1 MVEQARLEELGS
13 GQGPVTEGW
22 FVVNAADG
30 PWVRND
36 AFGARC
42 GFESS
47 ERVLADR
54 PDVAPVRF
62 EEAGFNV
69 AVLEP
74 GKPSGMYHSE
84 SVQEDF
90 LVLSGECVLVI
101 EEEERT
107 LRAWDFV
114 HCPAGTRHILIGAG
128 DGPCVV
134 FMVGARGA
142 GQVDLLSAL
151 RLRARA
157 WRRRRDRDECATGGV
172 RAVPE
177 VAARTAGRVGRA
189 ALGLGRERD
198 HAADPVL
205 LLHQL
210 EAAVHLVER
219 EPVRDQ
225 RRDVDLAVEPAVD
238 ELRHPVAALDAAE

>member
-1 MVEQARLEELGS
+1 VVEQARLEELGS

-54 PDVAPVRF
+54 PDVRPVRF
-62 EEAGFNV
+62 EEAGFNL

-128 DGPCVV
+128 EGPCVV
-134 FMVGARGA
+134 FMAGARNA
-142 GQVDLLSAL
+142 GKSIHYPRSDFALARNAGVGTETNAPPEAYAPFPKWRLGRPDAWSAL
-151 RLRARA
+151 PWA
-157 WRRRRDRDECATGGV
+157 
-172 RAVPE
+172 
-177 VAARTAGRVGRA
+177 
-189 ALGLGRERD
+189 
-198 HAADPVL
+198 
-205 LLHQL
+205 
-210 EAAVHLVER
+210 
-219 EPVRDQ
+219 
-225 RRDVDLAVEPAVD
+225 
-238 ELRHPVAALDAAE
+238 